1 MDYIKYVLIA
11 GLAAVSYLLLLAW
24 QEDYPPVSSQTE
36 TQMENTAAL
45 PSDLPIESSGSDLPT
60 APANNAATSSDIP
73 SVGSATA
80 MANEESNTDASERL
94 YRLTYSI
101 YRLIHWVEISSSLP
115 CQNTPRRWKHL
126 KFHSSC

>member
-45 PSDLPIESSGSDLPT
+45 PSDLPIEVICLPHRQT
-60 APANNAATSSDIP
+60 MQRPAAIFP
-73 SVGSATA
+73 V
-80 MANEESNTDASERL
+80 L
-94 YRLTYSI
+94 
-101 YRLIHWVEISSSLP
+101 V
-115 CQNTPRRWKHL
+115 QQQQ
-126 KFHSSC
+126 